1 MSEELHQPP
10 AEASG
15 KPKEGENNQE
25 LILEALKKMAE
36 EQELL
41 ERKKK
46 EEKYQKRLNLRRKIF
61 PFLKK

>member
-1 MSEELHQPP
+1 
-10 AEASG
+10 
-15 KPKEGENNQE
+15 
-25 LILEALKKMAE
+25 MAE
-36 EQELL
+36 GQELL